1 MGALISLI
9 AVAAL
14 ALVGWVGSSSFGDG
28 ARFVIGVVVP
38 GVAFAVFVVGIIA
51 RVIGWARSPVP
62 FRIPTT
68 GGQQKSLPWI
78 RNEELDN
85 PSGTWG
91 VIGRMLLEVLFFR
104 SLFRNTSAEVHSKEQ
119 KITYDSSKF
128 LWAAGL
134 VFHWAMLI
142 VVLRHFRFFVEPVP
156 QWVQWLQFA
165 DGFLRIGLPVVYMT
179 TIGMIAGRVRTG
191 NCRRTGSRSST
202 RDSRSAWTSSAPSKV
217 FMDICVRCGACADK
231 CHFFI
236 GTGDPKNMP
245 VLRAELLRSSTA
257 TTSPPA
263 GKILG
268 KLAGARPDPGC
279 AQGVVV
285 LLLPV
290 HRMPALLGVLPLRH
304 RHRRDHH
311 HGPRAAEPAGL
322 NISTGSPRRWPT
334 ATAPATTWASSPT
347 PSRTCSTSSSRTS
360 RRSPASRSTP
370 LTCKKAPTS
379 SSSPRRA
386 TCFADPGYLH
396 LHGLHAALST
406 T

>member
-179 TIGMIAGRVRTG
+179 TIGMIAGLLYLLVRRLWNAQLRLISLPADYFALFLLLGIGISGALMRHMEKVDVAQVKAAIAGWASFAPVTPTG
-191 NCRRTGSRSST
+191 VGSMYF
-202 RDSRSAWTSSAPSKV
+202 V
-217 FMDICVRCGACADK
+217 
-231 CHFFI
+231 H
-236 GTGDPKNMP
+236 
-245 VLRAELLRSSTA
+245 
-257 TTSPPA
+257 
-263 GKILG
+263 
-268 KLAGARPDPGC
+268 
-279 AQGVVV
+279 V
-285 LLLPV
+285 LLV
-290 HRMPALLGVLPLRH
+290 SVLLIVFPFSKLLHAPGVFF
-304 RHRRDHH
+304 
-311 HGPRAAEPAGL
+311 
-322 NISTGSPRRWPT
+322 
-334 ATAPATTWASSPT
+334 SPT
-347 PSRTCSTSSSRTS
+347 RNLANSNRAKRHINPWNPDIVGHTYAEWEEEFRDKMV
-360 RRSPASRSTP
+360 ASGFV
-370 LTCKKAPTS
+370 LDKE
-379 SSSPRRA
+379 
-386 TCFADPGYLH
+386 
-396 LHGLHAALST
+396 
-406 T
+406 